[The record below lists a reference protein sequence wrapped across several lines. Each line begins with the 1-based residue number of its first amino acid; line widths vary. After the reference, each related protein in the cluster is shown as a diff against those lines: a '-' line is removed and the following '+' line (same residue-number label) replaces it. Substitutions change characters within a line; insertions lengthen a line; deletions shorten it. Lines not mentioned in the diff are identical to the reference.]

1 MNLARLKAS
10 AGLLLSALA
19 FSFTLQS
26 CAKKEADLPSP
37 VEEVASPTDFSSL
50 QGDATSLSCSQS
62 VCLVAGGRTNVGT
75 VGTELDGKGNLL
87 ITYKSSV
94 RIEEVHAD
102 VFTTLTAFNAAGK
115 MFCGNPIPSRFA
127 YEQSSCRSV
136 YTYTLTV
143 PASVVSC
150 LPTQFNVVAYAELC
164 NGQKAWG
171 GSCTQNQNCGTTAGP
186 GEFPGLGYSTY
197 FGFEKKQCS
206 QDISFTYAWEDL
218 INQYNDLDY
227 NDLVIQSKVLYT
239 NTSSSKKLDL
249 TFIAQARGASFD
261 HKFKFRIPKTGVAS
275 VVGAAAVED
284 RDGYYYVTV
293 FESTKT
299 ALPGTTNNVTA
310 NTVAT
315 EPYRTPVAKSV
326 TVMLNSA
333 YVYNSAKPYEPF
345 ITVYTSGNVA
355 DPTPPVYDLYVKG
368 ITNRSGMDTF
378 VYPADGKTYPNG
390 IVIPADWRWPLEM
403 QIISGP
409 YPTSLTTFFAPSWFN
424 NKATNYLAQT
434 YSSGSVQ

>member
-1 MNLARLKAS
+1 MILARLKAG

-37 VEEVASPTDFSSL
+37 VQEVAAPADFSSL
-50 QGDATSLSCSQS
+50 QGSNSLECSQS
-62 VCLVAGGRTNVGT
+62 ACLIANGRTKVGT
-75 VGTELDGKGNLL
+75 VDTELDGKGNLL
-87 ITYKSSV
+87 ITYTSSV

-102 VFTTLTAFNAAGK
+102 VFSTLNAFSAAGK
-115 MFCGNPIPSRFA
+115 LFCGIPLPNRFA

-150 LPTQFNVVAYAELC
+150 LPANFNVVAYAELC

-171 GSCTQNQNCGTTAGP
+171 GSCTQTCGNGGP
-186 GEFPGLGYSTY
+186 GDFPGPGYATY

-239 NTSSSKKLDL
+239 NNSSTKKLDL

-261 HKFKFRIPKTGVAS
+261 HKFKFRIPKTGVSS

-299 ALPGTTNNVTA
+299 VLPGTTNNVTA

-345 ITVYTSGNVA
+345 ITVYTSGNVS

-368 ITNRSGMDTF
+368 ITNRAGMDAF

-390 IVIPADWRWPLEM
+390 IMIPADWRWPLEM

-409 YPTSLTTFFAPSWFN
+409 YPTSLSTFFAPNWFN
-424 NKATNYLAQT
+424 NKASNYLPLT
-434 YSSGSVQ
+434 YSPGNSLVQ